1 VKDQIAQL
9 QSAAESWS
17 PQHTLAW
24 AFETFGNEVAIS
36 SAFGAEGMVLIDMAS
51 RLRKDFRLFTIDTEF
66 LFPETYDLMDR
77 IEKRYGIKI
86 EKVFPLLSPEE
97 QERTHGTAL
106 WSRDADHCCNLRKVE
121 PLRRKL
127 SELRAWI
134 TSIRRVQTLFRKD
147 ASKIEWDVKFSL
159 VKVNPIADWTTEQVW
174 RYLHEHGVPYN
185 PLHDKNYPSI
195 GCTHCTRAIQP
206 GEAPRAGRWPG
217 TAKTECGLHII
228 KIDPTTINPAT
239 INPIKIDPIGIDPL
253 RRAPEDVKKSSTTSA
268 RLTDLPHKAAEDD
281 DGADSLGWR
290 SGSPL
295 R

>member
-1 VKDQIAQL
+1 MKDQIAELQL
-9 QSAAESWS
+9 AAETWS

-24 AFETFGNEVAIS
+24 AFDTFGNEVAIS

-51 RLRKDFRLFTIDTEF
+51 RIRKDFRLFTIDTEF
-66 LFPETYDLMDR
+66 LFPETYDLIDR
-77 IEKRYGIKI
+77 IEKRYEIKI
-86 EKVFPLLSPEE
+86 ERVFPLLSPEE
-97 QERTHGTAL
+97 QERTHGEAL
-106 WSRDADHCCNLRKVE
+106 WSRNADQCCNLRKVE

-147 ASKIEWDVKFSL
+147 ASNVEWDEKFGL
-159 VKVNPIADWTTEQVW
+159 VKVNPIADWTTKQVW
-174 RYLHEHGVPYN
+174 GYLHQNGVPYN
-185 PLHDKNYPSI
+185 PLHDKSYPSI

-206 GEAPRAGRWPG
+206 GEDPRAGRWAG

-228 KIDPTTINPAT
+228 E
-239 INPIKIDPIGIDPL
+239 INPIEIDPL
-253 RRAPEDVKKSSTTSA
+253 RRAPE
-268 RLTDLPHKAAEDD
+268 KAVEKA
-281 DGADSLGWR
+281 GRADSFGWH